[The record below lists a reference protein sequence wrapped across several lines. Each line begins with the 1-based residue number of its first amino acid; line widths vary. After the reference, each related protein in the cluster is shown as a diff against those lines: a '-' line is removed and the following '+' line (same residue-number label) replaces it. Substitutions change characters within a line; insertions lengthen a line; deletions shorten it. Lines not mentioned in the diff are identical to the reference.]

1 MPRKCRIGGKLTKHR
16 TWENTVLLTMPCTYE
31 LSSNSSGT
39 LWQFSILK
47 LQQQELPH
55 TSFTVCY
62 FSAVFCGQDR
72 TLSSVQTY
80 AHATMGSLLWTHKSH
95 WKPLSDIPEKA
106 QVCMAKCEFCMSTS
120 FKLQKPTCFFWYLL
134 HMHVGVQRIFYGVY
148 QPFCL
153 PRVMYVEYVGHN
165 RLIFFFSV
173 GHALLIIVT
182 NYM

>member
-1 MPRKCRIGGKLTKHR
+1 M
-16 TWENTVLLTMPCTYE
+16 
-31 LSSNSSGT
+31 
-39 LWQFSILK
+39 
-47 LQQQELPH
+47 
-55 TSFTVCY
+55 VCY

-95 WKPLSDIPEKA
+95 WKPLSNIPEKA
-106 QVCMAKCEFCMSTS
+106 QVCMAKCEFCLSTS

-153 PRVMYVEYVGHN
+153 PQVKHVAFYFRDP
-165 RLIFFFSV
+165 IDWCFFSV
-173 GHALLIIVT
+173 GHTCTYNYSHKLHVVWKHDHIIHVGVNKFKVHYASMIWLT
-182 NYM
+182 FPASAYYTYM